1 MTATNATTRTLPAP
15 SGAPRP
21 VLAYIGLGLM
31 GGPMSRRLVSRGWTV
46 RGHDIATV
54 RMNEAAGHG
63 VQVFASAAEAAEDAD
78 LVLLNLP
85 TTDAVEQVVFGPQG
99 VARVMQPAQRVVDFS
114 TNEVERG
121 RGFIARLREERG
133 CAWVDAP
140 VSGGPVAAGSGT
152 LTVMAGATDED
163 RAAVAPL
170 MADVAARF
178 TVLGPPGSGLVAKM
192 LNQLMVGCLHATV
205 AEFTVMAESAGI
217 EADLVPQALAG
228 GHADGVL
235 FQQIYPRMRARDFAP
250 RGYVRQL
257 LKDLDM
263 VQAFA
268 KSLQV
273 PTPMTAQAQTL
284 YRMLAHLGH
293 TELDTSAVL
302 KLYER
307 SPAPG
312 DAADPS
318 PR

>member
-1 MTATNATTRTLPAP
+1 MSHAPEAASSAPASP
-15 SGAPRP
+15 DPRP

-31 GGPMSRRLVSRGWTV
+31 GGPMSAHLVARGWTV
-46 RGHDIATV
+46 RGFDTV
-54 RMNEAAGHG
+54 QERRDAAAARG
-63 VQVFASAAEAAEDAD
+63 VQICASARETAQGAG

-85 TTDAVEQVVFGPQG
+85 TTDAVEDVMFGAQG
-99 VARVMQPAQRVVDFS
+99 LAQVMQPPQRVVDFS
-114 TNEVERG
+114 TIAVDRG
-121 RGFIARLREERG
+121 RDFIARLQAQSG
-133 CAWVDAP
+133 CSWVDAP
-140 VSGGPVAAGSGT
+140 VSGGPAAAGAGT
-152 LTVMAGATDED
+152 LTVMAGAHED
-163 RAAVAPL
+163 DRDAVAPL

-205 AEFTVMAESAGI
+205 AEFTVLAETAGI

-235 FQQIYPRMRARDFAP
+235 FQQIYPRMRSRDFAP

-263 VQAFA
+263 VLAFA
-268 KSLQV
+268 KDLQV

-293 TELDTSAVL
+293 TELDTSAVF

-307 SPAPG
+307 DHAP
-312 DAADPS
+312 P
-318 PR
+318 P

>member
-1 MTATNATTRTLPAP
+1 MSTGKRAT
-15 SGAPRP
+15 
-21 VLAYIGLGLM
+21 LAYIGLGLM
-31 GGPMSRRLVSRGWTV
+31 GGPMSRHLVSRGWDV
-46 RGHDIATV
+46 RGFDIV
-54 RMNEAAGHG
+54 PERVQAAAAHG
-63 VQVFASAAEAAEDAD
+63 VTPCPSARAAVAGAD

-85 TTDAVEQVVFGPQG
+85 TTEAVESVMFGPDG
-99 VARVMQPAQRVVDFS
+99 LAGALCPPQRVVDFS
-114 TNEVERG
+114 TIRVDSG
-121 RGFIARLREERG
+121 RDFIRRLQTHSG
-133 CAWVDAP
+133 CAWIDAP
-140 VSGGPVAAGSGT
+140 VSGGPAAAGAGT
-152 LTVMAGATDED
+152 LTVMAGVHPQDCESIT
-163 RAAVAPL
+163 PL

-205 AEFTVMAESAGI
+205 AELTTLAECAGI

-268 KSLQV
+268 KDLQV
-273 PTPMTAQAQTL
+273 PTPMMAQAQTL
-284 YRMLAHLGH
+284 YRLLAHLGH

-302 KLYER
+302 KLYEKPP
-307 SPAPG
+307 PAAREAEP
-312 DAADPS
+312 
-318 PR
+318 

>member
-1 MTATNATTRTLPAP
+1 VSADDTRTTDRSA
-15 SGAPRP
+15 
-21 VLAYIGLGLM
+21 LAYIGLGLM
-31 GGPMSRRLVSRGWTV
+31 GGPMSAHLVSRGWTV
-46 RGHDIATV
+46 RGYDTV
-54 RMNEAAGHG
+54 PERRDAAAARG
-63 VQVFASAAEAAEDAD
+63 VQICAGAREAAEGAG

-85 TTDAVEQVVFGPQG
+85 TTDAVEDVMFGAQGLAQVMRP
-99 VARVMQPAQRVVDFS
+99 PQRVVDFS
-114 TNEVERG
+114 TIAVDRG
-121 RGFIARLREERG
+121 RDFIARLQAQAG
-133 CAWVDAP
+133 CGWVDAP
-140 VSGGPVAAGSGT
+140 VSGGPAAAGAGT
-152 LTVMAGATDED
+152 LTVMAGAHADD

-205 AEFTVMAESAGI
+205 AEFTLLAETAGI

-235 FQQIYPRMRARDFAP
+235 FQQIYPRMRSRDFAP

-263 VQAFA
+263 VLAFA
-268 KSLQV
+268 KDLQV

-293 TELDTSAVL
+293 SELDTSAVF

-307 SPAPG
+307 DTTAPTTK
-312 DAADPS
+312 P
-318 PR
+318 

>member
-1 MTATNATTRTLPAP
+1 MT
-15 SGAPRP
+15 SPRP
-21 VLAYIGLGLM
+21 RLAYIGLGLM
-31 GGPMSRRLVSRGWTV
+31 GGPMSRHLRARGWQV
-46 RGHDIATV
+46 HGHDIRPQALDQAAT
-54 RMNEAAGHG
+54 HG
-63 VQVFASAAEAAEDAD
+63 VVPHDSARSAVQDCG

-85 TTDAVEQVVFGPQG
+85 TTEAVEDVVFGPEG
-99 VARVMQPAQRVVDFS
+99 IAAVLQPPQCVVDFS
-114 TNEVERG
+114 TIRVDTG
-121 RGFIARLREERG
+121 RSLAERLRRERG
-133 CAWVDAP
+133 CGWVDAP
-140 VSGGPVAAGSGT
+140 VSGGPAAAGTGT
-152 LTVMAGATDED
+152 LTVMAGAHEDD
-163 RAAVAPL
+163 RAAVAAL

-312 DAADPS
+312 DAADPL